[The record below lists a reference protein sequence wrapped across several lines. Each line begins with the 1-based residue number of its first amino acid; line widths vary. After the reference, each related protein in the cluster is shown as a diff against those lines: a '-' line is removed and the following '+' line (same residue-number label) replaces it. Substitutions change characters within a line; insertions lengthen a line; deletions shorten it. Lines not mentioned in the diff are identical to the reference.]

1 MDESLPTATEVR
13 ERFRSLHQH
22 QQDGAKSPHKPL
34 LALYAVA
41 RVINGEPSEIPFSV
55 AEAALAPLIA
65 DHATSSRTSAAQS
78 VAYPFTRLRSDNIWQ
93 LDSDVPMDLMGPLRA
108 GDVAGRLE
116 PGIEARLRADP
127 ELARQVAHDLLVEHF
142 PGGAVHDVLYRVG
155 LEPDEVLAPDRRR
168 RRVVVELGDYLH
180 LILDR
185 VREQF
190 QDLMGRQPVAAG
202 RQVKFLPVETLLCL
216 AAAYIVNP
224 RRYGGANIDKVPSP
238 VPELARLFSRS
249 PASVLEKMRN
259 LDGTR
264 ANGARLDAQ
273 VGAVLRDKQSRLEH
287 VYRLLLSAARAE
299 GIGPERLPDFL
310 SVENGGTFTLLGQEE
325 LGPAEFE
332 QLLTETEP
340 AAELPDG
347 DTERMAMQ
355 AARVGQ
361 HIFASDVLRNCGKR
375 CVFCGLQ
382 PSAFG
387 GSRMLVAGHIKPWRA
402 CDDKERRD
410 VRNGLAACPAHDVAF
425 DTGLLSVDDDLRVQV
440 APALAAAVASDEMA
454 RHFYGSPPLR
464 EQLLLPTG
472 AQVPKA
478 EYLEW
483 HRAFVFAQ

>member
-1 MDESLPTATEVR
+1 MDGSLPTATEVR
-13 ERFRSLHQH
+13 ERFRNLHQH
-22 QQDGAKSPHKPL
+22 QQDGTRSPHKPL

-41 RVINGEPSEIPFSV
+41 RVINGESSETPFSV
-55 AEAALAPLIA
+55 AEAVLAPLIA
-65 DHATSSRTSAAQS
+65 EHTTSSRTSAAQS
-78 VAYPFTRLRSDNIWQ
+78 VAYPFTRLRFDGIWQ
-93 LDSDVPMDLMGPLRA
+93 LDSDVPMDLVGPLRA
-108 GDVAGRLE
+108 GDVTGRLE

-127 ELARQVAHDLLVEHF
+127 ELARRMARDLAMGYF
-142 PGGAVHDVLYRVG
+142 SRGAARDVLHRVG

-168 RRVVVELGDYLH
+168 WITVELGDYLH
-180 LILDR
+180 MTLDKA
-185 VREQF
+185 REQF
-190 QDLMGRQPVAAG
+190 RELLRRQPVAAG
-202 RQVKFLPVETLLCL
+202 RQVKFLPAETLLCL
-216 AAAYIVNP
+216 AAAYVVSP
-224 RRYGGANIDKVPSP
+224 RKYGGANIDKVPSP

-273 VGAVLRDKQSRLEH
+273 VGAVLRDEQPRLEH
-287 VYRLLLSAARAE
+287 VYRLLLAAARAE

-340 AAELPDG
+340 SAEIPDA
-347 DTERMAMQ
+347 DTERMATQ

-361 HIFASDVLRNCGKR
+361 HIFASDVLRNCGHR

-387 GSRMLVAGHIKPWRA
+387 GRRMLLAGHIKPWRVCA
-402 CDDKERRD
+402 NRERLD

-425 DTGLLSVDDDLRVQV
+425 DTGLLSVDVDLQVRV
-440 APALAAAVASDEMA
+440 APALLAAVASDEMA

-464 EQLLLPTG
+464 EQLLLPAG

-483 HRAFVFAQ
+483 HRAHVFAQ